1 MKVARA
7 IIGAEEIR
15 GTLPMSG
22 NATGETS
29 VIPFATSFGESL
41 TAIATKAGEIQET
54 ISTGSVL
61 AGSTKTEKQDTSDVG
76 EDPKAPHRHS
86 GVLSGVPSPSTKIL
100 ADGGWKQGQTE
111 LSHSLQVEAPQ
122 SSSKESVAAPEKSN
136 ADEERFDENGL
147 QLPTTPRTTKDTKIA
162 GKDPVTVETK
172 LSPAGVN
179 SPKET
184 LKMALEQRGSPEV
197 AHAHEES
204 DRSRD
209 SVDEIKVRTD
219 GTQHK
224 TSKKENTVDAT
235 ATASLIQE
243 TQVPVETGVSQMI
256 ALPTPAMT
264 APQVEGKVASSVSK
278 GSSSSAKT
286 TAVIPLAGG
295 KTREIRLA
303 KDSSSSPSQASKAEG
318 RTERSSSDPVLEKT
332 SDPGPGERRAS
343 AGPQRE
349 ESTSAV
355 APPSP
360 EKPHLS
366 NATQDIVP
374 ATAPA
379 HPQLVTVQPVEKI
392 SLSHADFTNPQES
405 LGSGA
410 SQMYGTDQHKTV
422 MAAPTA
428 LEVGVPGGTHGWLR
442 VRAELAGDGAVH
454 ASVSSSSTA
463 GTEMLRR
470 ELPALTNY
478 LHQEQVSVS
487 SVVVHASSSTMDSSS
502 PSGGGGQSHEPG
514 RGAADTHDSTGRE
527 NGTVR
532 HGEEI
537 AEEEDGADW
546 TSSTGYAVAGGWLSI
561 RA

>member
-7 IIGAEEIR
+7 IIGTEEIR

-22 NATGETS
+22 YATSETS

-41 TAIATKAGEIQET
+41 TAITTKEGEIQEA
-54 ISTGSVL
+54 IPTGSLL
-61 AGSTKTEKQDTSDVG
+61 AGSKETAKQDTSDVG
-76 EDPKAPHRHS
+76 EDSKAPHRHS

-100 ADGGWKQGQTE
+100 ADGGWKQDQTE
-111 LSHSLQVEAPQ
+111 LAHSLQVEAPQ
-122 SSSKESVAAPEKSN
+122 GSLKKSIEAPEKNN

-147 QLPTTPRTTKDTKIA
+147 QLPATPQTTKDTKIA
-162 GKDPVTVETK
+162 GKDSVTVETK
-172 LSPAGVN
+172 PSPAGAN
-179 SPKET
+179 SLKEA
-184 LKMALEQRGSPEV
+184 LKMALEQRTSPEA

-204 DRSRD
+204 GRSGD
-209 SVDEIKVRTD
+209 GIKVHEG

-224 TSKKENTVDAT
+224 ASRRESAADAT
-235 ATASLIQE
+235 VTASLAQE
-243 TQVPVETGVSQMI
+243 TQVPLESGAPQMA
-256 ALPTPAMT
+256 ALPTPAIT
-264 APQVEGKVASSVSK
+264 APQGEAQVASSMSK
-278 GSSSSAKT
+278 DSSSSAKAT
-286 TAVIPLAGG
+286 EVLPLAGG
-295 KTREIRLA
+295 KTRETRTA
-303 KDSSSSPSQASKAEG
+303 RESSSRLSQSSKTEV
-318 RTERSSSDPVLEKT
+318 RTERSSDPVLEKA
-332 SDPGPGERRAS
+332 SDPEPGERRAS

-374 ATAPA
+374 AAAPA
-379 HPQLVTVQPVEKI
+379 HPQLVTVQPVEKA
-392 SLSHADFTNPQES
+392 SLSHAYFSNPQEP
-405 LGSGA
+405 LGFGA
-410 SQMYGTDQHKTV
+410 SQMYGTDQHKTL

-470 ELPALTNY
+470 ELPSLTNY

-487 SVVVHASSSTMDSSS
+487 SVVVHVSSSTMDSSN
-502 PSGGGGQSHEPG
+502 PSGGGGQSHEAG
-514 RGAADTHDSTGRE
+514 RGAADTHDSAGRE

-532 HGEEI
+532 HGEGI

-546 TSSTGYAVAGGWLSI
+546 TSSTGYAEAGGWLSI

>member
-15 GTLPMSG
+15 GTLPLSG
-22 NATGETS
+22 YATSETS
-29 VIPFATSFGESL
+29 TIPFAASFGESL
-41 TAIATKAGEIQET
+41 TAIATKAGEIQEA
-54 ISTGSVL
+54 IPTGSVL
-61 AGSTKTEKQDTSDVG
+61 AGSTETGKQDTSDVG
-76 EDPKAPHRHS
+76 EDPKVPHRHS

-100 ADGGWKQGQTE
+100 ADGGWKQNQSE
-111 LSHSLQVEAPQ
+111 LAHPLQVGAPQ
-122 SSSKESVAAPEKSN
+122 GSSKKSVEAPEKSN

-147 QLPTTPRTTKDTKIA
+147 QLPVMPQAKDTKIA
-162 GKDPVTVETK
+162 DKDLVTVETK
-172 LSPAGVN
+172 PSPAGVN

-184 LKMALEQRGSPEV
+184 LKMALEQRTSPEA

-204 DRSRD
+204 DRSTD
-209 SVDEIKVRTD
+209 AIKV
-219 GTQHK
+219 GAQHK
-224 TSKKENTVDAT
+224 VSKKEKTADAI
-235 ATASLIQE
+235 ATASLAQE

-256 ALPTPAMT
+256 ALPTPAIT
-264 APQVEGKVASSVSK
+264 APQVEAQVASSMSK
-278 GSSSSAKT
+278 DSSSSAKA
-286 TAVIPLAGG
+286 TAVLPLAGG

-318 RTERSSSDPVLEKT
+318 RAERSSNDPVLEKA

-360 EKPHLS
+360 ERPHLS
-366 NATQDIVP
+366 NSAQDIVP
-374 ATAPA
+374 TTAPA
-379 HPQLVTVQPVEKI
+379 HTQLVTVQPVEKA
-392 SLSHADFTNPQES
+392 SLSHADFTNPQEP

-410 SQMYGTDQHKTV
+410 SQMYGTDQHKTLV
-422 MAAPTA
+422 AAPTA

-470 ELPALTNY
+470 ELPSLTNY

-487 SVVVHASSSTMDSSS
+487 SVVIHVSSSTMDSSN
-502 PSGGGGQSHEPG
+502 PSGGGGQGHEPG
-514 RGAADTHDSTGRE
+514 RGAADTHDSAGRE

-532 HGEEI
+532 HGEGI

-546 TSSTGYAVAGGWLSI
+546 TSSTGYAEAGGWLSI

>member
-22 NATGETS
+22 YATSETS

-41 TAIATKAGEIQET
+41 TAITTKEGEIQEA
-54 ISTGSVL
+54 IPTGSLL
-61 AGSTKTEKQDTSDVG
+61 AGSKETAKQDTSDVG
-76 EDPKAPHRHS
+76 EDSKASHHHS
-86 GVLSGVPSPSTKIL
+86 GVLSGVPSLSTKIL
-100 ADGGWKQGQTE
+100 ADGGWKQDQTE
-111 LSHSLQVEAPQ
+111 LAHSLQVEAPQ
-122 SSSKESVAAPEKSN
+122 GSLKKSVEAPEKNN
-136 ADEERFDENGL
+136 ADEERFDEKGL
-147 QLPTTPRTTKDTKIA
+147 QLPGTLQTTKDTKIA

-172 LSPAGVN
+172 PSPAGVN

-184 LKMALEQRGSPEV
+184 LKIALEQSTLQE
-197 AHAHEES
+197 ATHAHEELG
-204 DRSRD
+204 RFRD
-209 SVDEIKVRTD
+209 GIKVGED
-219 GTQHK
+219 GVQHK
-224 TSKKENTVDAT
+224 VSKKEKTADAI
-235 ATASLIQE
+235 ATASLAQE
-243 TQVPVETGVSQMI
+243 TQAPLESSAPQMV

-264 APQVEGKVASSVSK
+264 IPQEEAKVASSTS
-278 GSSSSAKT
+278 G
-286 TAVIPLAGG
+286 
-295 KTREIRLA
+295 
-303 KDSSSSPSQASKAEG
+303 DSSSSVKAAAVSQPAGGRTRETRAARESSSRLPQSSKTEV
-318 RTERSSSDPVLEKT
+318 RTERSSDPVLEKA
-332 SDPGPGERRAS
+332 SDPEPGERRAF

-355 APPSP
+355 ALPSP

-374 ATAPA
+374 AAAPA
-379 HPQLVTVQPVEKI
+379 HPQLVTVQPVEKA
-392 SLSHADFTNPQES
+392 SLSHADFTNPQEP

-410 SQMYGTDQHKTV
+410 SQMYGTDQHKTLV
-422 MAAPTA
+422 AAPTA

-470 ELPALTNY
+470 ELPSLTNY

-487 SVVVHASSSTMDSSS
+487 SVVVHASSSTMDSSN

-532 HGEEI
+532 HGEGI

-546 TSSTGYAVAGGWLSI
+546 TSSTGYAEAGGWLSI